1 MNVVRGIRRA
11 YIAMMQAINANWCV
25 EKKTLKSEAPFAL
38 DWCPGKEKELDAIKS
53 LRLKEKDLKER
64 FWSLET
70 RIELLKQGNY
80 ALVEDIST
88 QEELNEILVNAKRC
102 LVDGA
107 SSDIDWDDEKSPIT
121 MDILIK
127 GMRKRTPSVDALK
140 QLINVLNRDALI
152 ELGQKF
158 PKCLNDVKAFEVLG
172 LLSEHNVNTFVPEK
186 RWDLAVLLCKHTP
199 KKALDYLQILLQI
212 PLGKFPDEGVGIF
225 KSFFDIALEN
235 KLDMSPYICRMY
247 QEFPEQYVALRRSQ
261 ATSPFVGSYLNQMW
275 RIIYSNFNQSM
286 KMPSLTWSND
296 SMKREDEVE
305 AYFWIKIAMANL
317 SDVKVMKIMVGQ
329 LDFLKEKLNENN
341 FFFLTTMMASFFHYC
356 GEGVKLMK
364 YVEDSDTIHSIR
376 ERMLKV
382 SAPCELATL
391 YPFVG
396 WTKRQIELACRKLIE
411 ADSFPVE
418 KIGELD
424 ESVQAFAREVMLSRA
439 QILVLE
445 RYTTEEWIRLFDE
458 GDITADAECRM
469 LSMDQFFAKVKI
481 DYIRQ
486 YGLKLKAFNFLLEFK
501 NLDYEIG
508 YKYLLAYAEKCG
520 LTEEQHLQVM
530 QSIYAKRAPY
540 LMKYVNTKSQVEVA

>member
-1 MNVVRGIRRA
+1 MKTVKEGIRRA
-11 YIAMMQAINANWCV
+11 YIAVMQVIKPNWCV

-38 DWCPGKEKELDAIKS
+38 DWCPGKEKELCAIKS
-53 LRLKEKDLKER
+53 LRFNETALKER

-88 QEELNEILVNAKRC
+88 QEEINEIIVNAKRC
-102 LVDGA
+102 LAEGA
-107 SSDIDWDDEKSPIT
+107 SSDEKSPIT

-127 GMRKRTPSVDALK
+127 GMRKRTPTAYELK
-140 QLINVLNRDALI
+140 QLINVLNRDALV
-152 ELGQKF
+152 EWGQKF
-158 PKCLNDVKAFEVLG
+158 PKSLNDVKAFEVLG
-172 LLSEHNVNTFVPEK
+172 LKSEHDINTVVPDS
-186 RWDLAVLLCKHTP
+186 RWDLAVVLCKHTP

-225 KSFFDIALEN
+225 KRFFDIALEN
-235 KLDMSPYICRMY
+235 KLDMSPYIWRMY
-247 QEFPEQYVALRRSQ
+247 QEFPDQYVALRRNQ
-261 ATSPFVGSYLNQMW
+261 ATTPFVGSYLHQMW
-275 RIIYSNFNQSM
+275 RIVNSNFTQSM
-286 KMPSLTWSND
+286 ELPILTWNTEG
-296 SMKREDEVE
+296 MKREDGVE

-317 SDVKVMKIMVGQ
+317 SDVKVMKMMVGQ
-329 LDFLKEKLNENN
+329 LDFLKEKLNANN
-341 FFFLTTMMASFFHYC
+341 FVFLTSVMASCFHNY

-376 ERMLKV
+376 ERILKV
-382 SAPCELATL
+382 SSPCELATL
-391 YPFVG
+391 YPFAG

-445 RYTTEEWIRLFDE
+445 RYTTEEWISLFDE

-486 YGLKLKAFNFLLEFK
+486 YGLKPKAFNFLLEFK
-501 NLDYEIG
+501 NLDNEIG